1 MLNKYLAIGNLTQDP
16 VIKEF
21 GNDKKVCNF
30 SMAINASKNSEPFF
44 VEIQTWDRNADKC
57 IKFLNKGSR
66 VFIEGR
72 LKTSKWED
80 KTGQTRSKTFCTADV
95 VQFLGGNNADVV
107 NNNKKEAQP
116 KQDAELSDAD
126 LSELQDIPF

>member
-16 VIKEF
+16 VVKEF

-30 SMAINASKNSEPFF
+30 SLAINTSKNSEAFF
-44 VEIQTWDRNADKC
+44 IEIQTWDRNADKC
-57 IKFLNKGSR
+57 IKFLKKGSR

-72 LKTSKWED
+72 LKSSKWQD

-95 VQFLGGNNADVV
+95 IQFLGGNTSETP
-107 NNNKKEAQP
+107 NNNKKESSPQEEANLT
-116 KQDAELSDAD
+116 DGELA
-126 LSELQDIPF
+126 ELQDIPF

>member
-1 MLNKYLAIGNLTQDP
+1 
-16 VIKEF
+16 
-21 GNDKKVCNF
+21 
-30 SMAINASKNSEPFF
+30 MAINASKNSEPFF
-44 VEIQTWDRNADKC
+44 IEIQTWDRNADKC